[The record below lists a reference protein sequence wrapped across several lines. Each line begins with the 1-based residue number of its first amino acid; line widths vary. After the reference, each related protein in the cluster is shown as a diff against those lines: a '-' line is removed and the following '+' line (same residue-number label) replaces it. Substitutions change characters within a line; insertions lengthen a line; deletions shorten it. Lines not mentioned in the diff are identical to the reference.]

1 MRLSRHRRPRRPR
14 RHRRHR
20 RYHFNIH
27 FLSCVAHS
35 ALIFLSSQN
44 DFWK

>member
-14 RHRRHR
+14 RH

-35 ALIFLSSQN
+35 ALIFSSQN